1 LTGQKLSSEFSG
13 LDVVGQ
19 AVLRALVTRF
29 LMIHRINSQTPRTVE
44 RTDLVD
50 EKNLKNLRKQIDAL
64 DDQILD
70 LLNRRADVVV
80 EVGEAKDQK
89 RGEYYVP
96 SREKAIFERLIS
108 RNKGP
113 FPDEGVRRVFRE
125 IISASLSLEQPLKV
139 AFLGPQATYTHVAAM
154 QQFGFSAQL
163 VPLKSISSV
172 FEEVSRGRASYGVV
186 PVENSNE
193 GVVSHTLDMFMSS
206 DLKIIAEILLPVSH
220 DLLNLSG
227 QTADVRKVIS
237 HPQAIGQCRIWLEE
251 NLPEIPLVD
260 ASSTASA
267 AQQAAEDASVAA
279 IASETAASLY
289 GLRVVEHKIEDNRN
303 NFTRFLVIGNE
314 MQSPSHS
321 DKTSI
326 MFSVKDQ
333 AGILYHMLEP
343 FSKRDINLAKIES
356 RPMKGKAWE
365 YIFFLDMVG
374 HVEDKDIADA
384 VEELRTCCQFLKILG
399 SYPKAR

>member
-1 LTGQKLSSEFSG
+1 
-13 LDVVGQ
+13 
-19 AVLRALVTRF
+19 
-29 LMIHRINSQTPRTVE
+29 M
-44 RTDLVD
+44 D
-50 EKNLKNLRKQIDAL
+50 EKNLNNLRQQIDTL
-64 DDQILD
+64 DDKILD

-80 EVGEAKDQK
+80 AVGKAKDEN

-163 VPLKSISSV
+163 VPLKSISSI

-237 HPQAIGQCRIWLEE
+237 HPQAIGQCRTWLEE
-251 NLPEIPLVD
+251 NLPDIPLVD

-314 MQSPSHS
+314 MQSPSDN

-374 HVEDKDIADA
+374 HVEDEDISDA
-384 VEELRTCCQFLKILG
+384 VEELRTSCQFLKILG

>member
-1 LTGQKLSSEFSG
+1 
-13 LDVVGQ
+13 
-19 AVLRALVTRF
+19 
-29 LMIHRINSQTPRTVE
+29 M
-44 RTDLVD
+44 D
-50 EKNLKNLRKQIDAL
+50 EKKLQDLRQQIDTL
-64 DDQILD
+64 DDQMLD
-70 LLNRRADVVV
+70 ILNRRAEIVVA
-80 EVGEAKDQK
+80 VGKAKQQNQ
-89 RGEYYVP
+89 GEYYVP
-96 SREKAIFERLIS
+96 SREKAIYERLIA
-108 RNKGP
+108 RNPGP
-113 FPDEGVRRVFRE
+113 FSDEGVRRVFRE
-125 IISASLSLEQPLKV
+125 VISASLSLEQPLKV

-154 QQFGFSAQL
+154 QQFGLSAQL

-227 QTADVRKVIS
+227 QLSDVRKVIS
-237 HPQAIGQCRIWLEE
+237 HPQAIGQCRSWLEE
-251 NLPEIPLVD
+251 NLPDTPLVD
-260 ASSTASA
+260 ASSTAFA

-279 IASETAASLY
+279 VASESAASLY
-289 GLRVVEHKIEDNRN
+289 GLRVVKHKIEDNPN
-303 NFTRFLVIGNE
+303 NFTRFLIIGNQ
-314 MQSPSHS
+314 MQNPSGN

-333 AGILYHMLEP
+333 AGILYRMLEP

-365 YIFFLDMVG
+365 YIFFLDMLG
-374 HVEDKDIADA
+374 HVQDQNIADA
-384 VEELRTCCQFLKILG
+384 VEELRTYCQFLKVLG
-399 SYPKAR
+399 SFPKAR

>member
-1 LTGQKLSSEFSG
+1 
-13 LDVVGQ
+13 
-19 AVLRALVTRF
+19 
-29 LMIHRINSQTPRTVE
+29 M
-44 RTDLVD
+44 D
-50 EKNLKNLRKQIDAL
+50 EKKLQGLRQQIDTL

-70 LLNRRADVVV
+70 LLNQRAEVVV
-80 EVGEAKDQK
+80 AVGQSKQK
-89 RGEYYVP
+89 SQGEYYVP
-96 SREKAIFERLIS
+96 SREKAIYERLMA
-108 RNKGP
+108 RNQGP
-113 FPDEGVRRVFRE
+113 FPNEGIRRVFRE

-139 AFLGPQATYTHVAAM
+139 AFLGPQATYTYVAAM
-154 QQFGFSAQL
+154 QQFGLSAQL
-163 VPLKSISSV
+163 VPLKGISSI

-206 DLKIIAEILLPVSH
+206 ELKVIAEILLPISH

-227 QTADVRKVIS
+227 NIGDVRKVIS
-237 HPQAIGQCRIWLEE
+237 HPQAIGQCRSWLEE

-260 ASSTASA
+260 SSSTASA
-267 AQQAAEDASVAA
+267 AQQAVEDASVAA
-279 IASETAASLY
+279 IASESAASLY
-289 GLRVVEHKIEDNRN
+289 GLRVVKNKIEDNPN
-303 NFTRFLVIGNE
+303 NFTRFLVIGSE
-314 MQSPSHS
+314 MQSPSGN

-374 HVEDKDIADA
+374 HVEDKNIADA
-384 VEELRTCCQFLKILG
+384 VEELRTSCQFLKVLG

>member
-1 LTGQKLSSEFSG
+1 MDQ
-13 LDVVGQ
+13 
-19 AVLRALVTRF
+19 
-29 LMIHRINSQTPRTVE
+29 
-44 RTDLVD
+44 
-50 EKNLKNLRKQIDAL
+50 KNLKNLRQQIDTL

-70 LLNRRADVVV
+70 LLNRRAEVVV
-80 EVGEAKDQK
+80 AVGKAKDEK

-96 SREKAIFERLIS
+96 SREKVIFERLIS
-108 RNKGP
+108 ANKGP

-154 QQFGFSAQL
+154 QQFGYSAQL
-163 VPLKSISSV
+163 VPLKSISSI

-227 QTADVRKVIS
+227 QTSDVRKVIS
-237 HPQAIGQCRIWLEE
+237 HPQAIGQCRTWLEE
-251 NLPEIPLVD
+251 NLPDIPLVD

-314 MQSPSHS
+314 MQSPSGN